1 MRNSSTLSNDSSYD
15 AIIYDLQENYM
26 ANVVIITSSTSITS
40 AESPITVVNYLA
52 ETQNADY
59 EYTDKLYGY
68 QSGETVEIM
77 AADKSVL
84 RKSDGT
90 ALK

>member
-1 MRNSSTLSNDSSYD
+1 
-15 AIIYDLQENYM
+15 M

-59 EYTDKLYGY
+59 EYTDKLFMDTS
-68 QSGETVEIM
+68 QE
-77 AADKSVL
+77 
-84 RKSDGT
+84 RQ
-90 ALK
+90 LK